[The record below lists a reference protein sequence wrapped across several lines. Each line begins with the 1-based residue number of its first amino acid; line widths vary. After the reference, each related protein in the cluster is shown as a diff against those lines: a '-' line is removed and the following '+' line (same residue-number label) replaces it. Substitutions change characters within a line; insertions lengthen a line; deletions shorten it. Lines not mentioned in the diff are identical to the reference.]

1 MIPGKMVLP
10 GMGGAM
16 DLVSGAKRVIVAMRI
31 FNGYEELKAAIG
43 TEVGVSDWIEVHA
56 APHPQVCLIMHSM
69 MGLKVAR
76 WATAQSVSA
85 TSRLCRP
92 DQGCAAALTSPRPR
106 TALASSPCVAEVIGL
121 HYR

>member
-31 FNGYEELKAAIG
+31 FNGYEELKAAVV
-43 TEVGVSDWIEVHA
+43 TEVGVSDWIEV
-56 APHPQVCLIMHSM
+56 
-69 MGLKVAR
+69 
-76 WATAQSVSA
+76 TQS
-85 TSRLCRP
+85 RGP
-92 DQGCAAALTSPRPR
+92 
-106 TALASSPCVAEVIGL
+106 ASVQPCVAEVIGL